1 MIISEKSDKL
11 FAALFTIQNQGLMLR
26 KNKTASIVSDKGKYN
41 YDYANLNA
49 VLDAISD
56 PLRDAGLLLLW
67 GTPILTSDTPKF
79 AVGTTL
85 RIVHVESGQFVE
97 STRYMPVHEK
107 ATPQG
112 VGSAMS
118 YLRRYLLLEAFNLT
132 ADDDDGKRA
141 SQQPGDKAP
150 ARRQVPPKS
159 KADDPRQYLVKLIG
173 EWSGV
178 AAEDRVSAARSAR
191 PLLSK
196 KLNLPASDWTPEQVD
211 TAVKFVQDQ
220 ITRGYDFSEWMAAM
234 AL

>member
-1 MIISEKSDKL
+1 MKFSDAIDKL
-11 FAALFTIQNQGLMLR
+11 IPALGQVSQERLTAL
-26 KNKTASIVSDKGKYN
+26 KNKANPHLKSKYADLSSV
-41 YDYANLNA
+41 YEVAMPA
-49 VLDAISD
+49 MQK
-56 PLRDAGLLLLW
+56 AGLV
-67 GTPILTSDTPKF
+67 
-79 AVGTTL
+79 AVTTTNTETADL
-85 RIVHVESGQFVE
+85 VGVSMRLIHAVSGQWVE
-97 STRYMPVHEK
+97 GSTLFKIPM
-107 ATPQG
+107 ATPQA
-112 VGSAMS
+112 VGSAIT
-118 YLRRYLLLEAFNLT
+118 YGRRYLMLT
-132 ADDDDGKRA
+132 MLNMVADDETDDDGHNGTK
-141 SQQPGDKAP
+141 QPGDKAP